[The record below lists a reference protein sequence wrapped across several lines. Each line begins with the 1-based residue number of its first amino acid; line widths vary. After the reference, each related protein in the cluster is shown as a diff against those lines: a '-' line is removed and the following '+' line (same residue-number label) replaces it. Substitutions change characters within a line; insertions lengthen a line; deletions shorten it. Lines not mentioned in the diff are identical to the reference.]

1 MTKNNRRS
9 AFTLI
14 ELLVVIAIIALLIG
28 ILLPALAKAKA
39 QAASLKDKTQVRGL
53 LQGLVIFAG
62 NNKEN
67 YPLPS
72 RLDKADRTIDSQAFN
87 SAVEKDTTGNIFS
100 ALVKT
105 GDVDVELCL
114 SPVEINGAYEKDDD
128 YEYDSP
134 TGANGSTDVERAQAL
149 WDPNFAG
156 TPLDTSYSEGGGAG
170 EASGIGNFSY
180 AHLPPLLLRRSMW
193 QNTFSATEASLSNRG
208 PGAYELDG
216 SAEEGTW
223 KLTDTTSRNADG
235 RNPLGSTSLT
245 IATQGSRTKWGGNV
259 GFNDNHVEFFDDPDP
274 APILWTFT
282 SLDNQAKTQADN
294 IFVNEDDQDR
304 EVVAV
309 PSGATLTI
317 GGTSSNRNA
326 LLMQYYEVDSGGDM
340 TISPY
345 YD

>member
-72 RLDKADRTIDSQAFN
+72 RLDKSDRTIVPTNGNAI
-87 SAVEKDTTGNIFS
+87 EKDTTGHIFA
-100 ALVKT
+100 ALLKT
-105 GDVDVELCL
+105 GNVDVELCM
-114 SPVEINGAYEKDDD
+114 SPIEINGLYEKDDN
-128 YEYDSP
+128 YEYESP
-134 TGANGSTDVERAQAL
+134 TGAAGTTDVEKAQAL

-156 TPLDTSYSEGGGAG
+156 TPLDVTYNNGTAGA
-170 EASGIGNFSY
+170 EAGIGNFSY

-216 SAEEGTW
+216 SAEDGTW
-223 KLTDTTSRNADG
+223 KLKDTSMASSDG
-235 RNPLGSTSLT
+235 ETPLGTSSLT
-245 IATQGSRTKWGGNV
+245 IATQGSRSKWGGNV

-282 SLDNQAKTQADN
+282 ALTNEAKTQADN

-304 EVVAV
+304 TVVQE
-309 PSGATLTI
+309 PTGATLTLS
-317 GGTSSNRNA
+317 GTSSNRNA
-326 LLMQYYEVDSGGDM
+326 LLMQYYEITAGSTT